1 MDRTAKGV
9 AARWRSIYS
18 RRNRRS
24 SRIQSCKQ
32 SLIIFLCA
40 LLYQNGSLR
49 IVLLEQDDSS
59 ENLLLKETTQ
69 EILNMK
75 ASKFTLGTIALVLL
89 SVSGWASDKMKAN
102 IQIYNTVN
110 VGSTQLAPG
119 EYQLTWTGSGTNA
132 EATFSHGKKVI
143 ATVPAQVTQARSGY
157 SGTALYTDTAS
168 NRLTGVELP
177 KVSLSFT
184 SDSSVPANS
193 GN

>member
-9 AARWRSIYS
+9 AACWRSIYS

-24 SRIQSCKQ
+24 SPTTELQGVVHH
-32 SLIIFLCA
+32 LCE

-59 ENLLLKETTQ
+59 ENLLLNTTQ

-119 EYQLTWTGSGTNA
+119 EYQLTWTGTGTNA
-132 EATFSHGKKVI
+132 EAIFLQGKKVI
-143 ATVPAQVTQARSGY
+143 ATVPAQVTEERSGY
-157 SGTALYTDTAS
+157 SGPALQTDSVS
-168 NRLTGVELP
+168 NTLIGVELP

>member
-1 MDRTAKGV
+1 
-9 AARWRSIYS
+9 
-18 RRNRRS
+18 
-24 SRIQSCKQ
+24 
-32 SLIIFLCA
+32 
-40 LLYQNGSLR
+40 
-49 IVLLEQDDSS
+49 
-59 ENLLLKETTQ
+59 
-69 EILNMK
+69 MK

-157 SGTALYTDTAS
+157 SGPALYTDTAS
-168 NRLTGVELP
+168 NRLTGVELS

-193 GN
+193 GD